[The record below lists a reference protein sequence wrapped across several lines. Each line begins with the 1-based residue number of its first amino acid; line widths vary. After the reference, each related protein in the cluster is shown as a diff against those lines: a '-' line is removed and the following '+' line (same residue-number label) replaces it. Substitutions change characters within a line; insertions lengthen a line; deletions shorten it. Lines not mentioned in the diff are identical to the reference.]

1 MLSVDKEVVTVAFVR
16 LCQLV
21 RSRLFAAKCDE
32 SCIYKNSTFI
42 HEIQVQTQIES
53 LVIIVIVYE
62 GGGRTT
68 HSPRMEGCGGVTLLI
83 LRSFEEVR

>member
-32 SCIYKNSTFI
+32 SCIYTKNSTFI

-53 LVIIVIVYE
+53 LVYYCN
-62 GGGRTT
+62 
-68 HSPRMEGCGGVTLLI
+68 SL
-83 LRSFEEVR
+83 